1 MVRTPWRNCTC
12 KEVLI
17 PALHQLEVIVG
28 SNIIHIWPVNAVHRM
43 PDHFMPRN
51 YRIMLSPER
60 SCLGVARTIAFWK
73 DWSAACYISV
83 SDKPFCKCPWS
94 CHYGAWHRQRLFYPE
109 LFITPTNK
117 LAKSIPCMELRQM
130 GQPSF
135 SEHVELFVVDATD
148 YFWWYKIPAKCR
160 TLVYFVC
167 CCPKLFIRQLISFE
181 STGIILGVST
191 EACSEL
197 CYDNRAN
204 HVYSV
209 GMAYVSIRCTE
220 CRFG

>member
-1 MVRTPWRNCTC
+1 MQYTAC
-12 KEVLI
+12 LI
-17 PALHQLEVIVG
+17 TSCPGITGSCYPLKDHALGLQGPLLFEKTDLLL
-28 SNIIHIWPVNAVHRM
+28 A
-43 PDHFMPRN
+43 
-51 YRIMLSPER
+51 
-60 SCLGVARTIAFWK
+60 
-73 DWSAACYISV
+73 ISV